1 MARQYTFALRERPR
15 GCHLI
20 TSEVLQHI
28 PDLPQVGVL
37 HLFVQHTSCALSV
50 CENWDPSVRS
60 DMTAIY
66 NHLVPENQ
74 PYYDHMLE
82 GGDDMPAHAKSIL
95 TGVSVSIPIAQGQL
109 CLGTWQGV
117 YLCEFRNHGGPRHIV
132 ATIIE

>member
-15 GCHLI
+15 GCHLV

-28 PDLPQVGVL
+28 PSLPQVGVL
-37 HLFVQHTSCALSV
+37 HLFVQHTSCALSI

-74 PYYDHMLE
+74 PYYDHVLE
-82 GGDDMPAHAKSIL
+82 GADDMPAHAKYIL

-117 YLCEFRNHGGPRHIV
+117 YLCEFRNHGGPRRIV

>member
-15 GCHLI
+15 GCHII

-37 HLFVQHTSCALSV
+37 HLFVQHTSCALPV
-50 CENWDPSVRS
+50 CENWDSSVRS

-74 PYYDHMLE
+74 PYYDHVLE
-82 GGDDMPAHAKSIL
+82 GADDMPAHAKSIL

>member
-15 GCHLI
+15 GCHLV

-28 PDLPQVGVL
+28 PSLPQVGVL
-37 HLFVQHTSCALSV
+37 HLFVQHTSCALSI

-74 PYYDHMLE
+74 PYYDHVLE
-82 GGDDMPAHAKSIL
+82 GADDMPAHAKSIL

-117 YLCEFRNHGGPRHIV
+117 YLCEFRNHGGPRRIV

>member
-15 GCHLI
+15 GCHII

-50 CENWDPSVRS
+50 CENWDSSVRS

-74 PYYDHMLE
+74 PYYDHVLE
-82 GGDDMPAHAKSIL
+82 GADDMPAHAKSIL
-95 TGVSVSIPIAQGQL
+95 IGVSVSIPIAQGQL

>member
-74 PYYDHMLE
+74 PYYDHVLE

>member
-15 GCHLI
+15 GCHII

-50 CENWDPSVRS
+50 CENWDSSVRS

-74 PYYDHMLE
+74 PYYDHVLE
-82 GGDDMPAHAKSIL
+82 GADDMPAHAKSIL

>member
-74 PYYDHMLE
+74 PYYDHVLE
-82 GGDDMPAHAKSIL
+82 GGDDMLAHAKSIL

>member
-15 GCHLI
+15 GCHLV

-28 PDLPQVGVL
+28 PSLPQVGVL
-37 HLFVQHTSCALSV
+37 HLFVQHTSCALSI

-74 PYYDHMLE
+74 PYYDHVLE
-82 GGDDMPAHAKSIL
+82 GADDMPAHAKSIL

-109 CLGTWQGV
+109 CLGTWQCV
-117 YLCEFRNHGGPRHIV
+117 YLCEFRNHGGPRRIV

>member
-1 MARQYTFALRERPR
+1 MVRQYTFALRERPR
-15 GCHLI
+15 GCHLV

-28 PDLPQVGVL
+28 PSLPQVGVL
-37 HLFVQHTSCALSV
+37 HLFVQHTSCALSI

-74 PYYDHMLE
+74 PYYDHVLE
-82 GGDDMPAHAKSIL
+82 GADDMPAHAKSIL

-117 YLCEFRNHGGPRHIV
+117 YLCEFRNHGGPRRIV

>member
-50 CENWDPSVRS
+50 CENWDSSVRS

-74 PYYDHMLE
+74 PYYDHVLE
-82 GGDDMPAHAKSIL
+82 GADDMPAHAKSIL

>member
-15 GCHLI
+15 GCHLV

-28 PDLPQVGVL
+28 PSLPQVGVL
-37 HLFVQHTSCALSV
+37 HLFVQHTSCALSI

-74 PYYDHMLE
+74 PYYDHVLE
-82 GGDDMPAHAKSIL
+82 GADDMPAQAKSIL

-117 YLCEFRNHGGPRHIV
+117 YLCEFRNHGGPRRIV

>member
-15 GCHLI
+15 GCHII

-28 PDLPQVGVL
+28 PDLPQVGLL

-50 CENWDPSVRS
+50 CENWDSSVRS

-74 PYYDHMLE
+74 PYYDHVLE
-82 GGDDMPAHAKSIL
+82 GADDMPAHAKSIL

>member
-15 GCHLI
+15 GCHII

-28 PDLPQVGVL
+28 PDLPKVGVL
-37 HLFVQHTSCALSV
+37 HLFVQHTRCELSV
-50 CENWDPSVRS
+50 CENWDSSVRS

-66 NHLVPENQ
+66 NNLVPENQ
-74 PYYDHMLE
+74 PYYDHVLE
-82 GGDDMPAHAKSIL
+82 GADDMPAHAKSIL

>member
-15 GCHLI
+15 GCHII

-74 PYYDHMLE
+74 PYYDHVLE
-82 GGDDMPAHAKSIL
+82 GADDMPAHAKSIL

>member
-28 PDLPQVGVL
+28 PDLPQMGVL

-74 PYYDHMLE
+74 PYYDHVLE

>member
-74 PYYDHMLE
+74 PYYDHELE

>member
-15 GCHLI
+15 GCHLV

-28 PDLPQVGVL
+28 PSLPQVGVL
-37 HLFVQHTSCALSV
+37 HLFVQHTSCALSI

-74 PYYDHMLE
+74 PYYDHVLE
-82 GGDDMPAHAKSIL
+82 GADDMPAHAKSIL

-109 CLGTWQGV
+109 CLGTCQGV
-117 YLCEFRNHGGPRHIV
+117 YLCEFRNHGGPRRIV

>member
-15 GCHLI
+15 GCHII

-37 HLFVQHTSCALSV
+37 HLFVQHTSWALSV
-50 CENWDPSVRS
+50 CENWDSSVRS

-74 PYYDHMLE
+74 PYYDHVLE
-82 GGDDMPAHAKSIL
+82 GADDMPAHAKSIL

-117 YLCEFRNHGGPRHIV
+117 YLCEFRHHGGPRHIV